1 MLCVDLDI
9 MPINH
14 FLLQSNVSPIMSFIR
29 HATICINSIMPNN
42 FHDSIVLLR
51 NRRSL
56 KSVVLLLAGSISDQ
70 SIQPTNVH
78 TVRTDQANNPVYI
91 VPIQPSGDGVVYE
104 VMASEDVHAAPVL
117 TAFTSD
123 EGYSRLQRESSV
135 FTQSTTS
142 TTGDGHVDV
151 EAFYGSLDNTE
162 QYIVSSPIQHK
173 YWCCLICVDHVH
185 TYSTYIHTYIQT

>member
-42 FHDSIVLLR
+42 FHDIIVLLR

-70 SIQPTNVH
+70 SIQLTNVH
-78 TVRTDQANNPVYI
+78 TVQTDQANNPVYI
-91 VPIQPSGDGVVYE
+91 VPNQPSGDGVVYE
-104 VMASEDVHAAPVL
+104 FMASESVHAAAPVL

-123 EGYSRLQRESSV
+123 EGYSRMQRESSV
-135 FTQSTTS
+135 FTQSTTTS

-162 QYIVSSPIQHK
+162 QFIASSNIQHMGA
-173 YWCCLICVDHVH
+173 V
-185 TYSTYIHTYIQT
+185 